1 MLDSKK
7 DYRGMSVEVFNTGLK
22 EIDGK
27 QFKIIWQGKAERYG
41 LLFELNVSNPK
52 ARKTEALCIKE
63 SQCKIL

>member
-7 DYRGMSVEVFNTGLK
+7 DYRGKSVEVFNTGLK
-22 EIDGK
+22 EIDNK
-27 QFKIIWQGKAERYG
+27 QFKIITQGKNEKGG

-52 ARKTEALCIKE
+52 ARKPEALCITE